1 LYNKNWASGRSTRE
15 VRRRHNTQTGFLIL
29 SLSKSLRIAVRFAT
43 VTLVILGLFD
53 CSPSLGQCRNSTVAG
68 FFNIGVLQGKAFVG
82 ERIDVQVRVQSPGM
96 DRVDV
101 YKEKISRDGQGR
113 IRIETHLFS
122 KIDQQETRKK
132 VENGDLDF
140 ALPENEISHY
150 IQLMDCITNRT
161 FLGNPDHHTV
171 AVMEITKPAAAQP
184 AVIPYRDEL
193 FHEFA
198 NVQSQD
204 LGLKEIA
211 GIRSHGFRL
220 VQPARTN
227 DPAKPLTE
235 HDTAVWISQEWALTV
250 KQILRKP
257 EADSLDFMTVLSFR
271 AEEPN
276 PETFAVPPD
285 FKTEITTM
293 HSGKVNES
301 R

>member
-1 LYNKNWASGRSTRE
+1 M
-15 VRRRHNTQTGFLIL
+15 QTGFLIL
-29 SLSKSLRIAVRFAT
+29 SLSKSLRIALLFAT

-53 CSPSLGQCRNSTVAG
+53 CSPSLGQCRNSTMAE

-82 ERIDVQVRVQSPGM
+82 ERIGVQVRAQSPGM

-113 IRIETHLFS
+113 IRIETQLFS

-132 VENGDLDF
+132 VEIGDLDF
-140 ALPENEISHY
+140 AVPEHEITHY
-150 IQLMDCITNRT
+150 IQLMDCNTNQT
-161 FLGNPDHHTV
+161 FLVNLDHHTV

-198 NVQSQD
+198 NVQNQD

-211 GIRSHGFRL
+211 GVRSHGFRL
-220 VQPARTN
+220 VQPTRTN
-227 DPAKPLTE
+227 DPAKPETE
-235 HDTAVWISQEWALTV
+235 HYTEVWISQEWALTI

-257 EADSLDFMTVLSFR
+257 ETDSLDCMTILSFH

-276 PETFAVPPD
+276 PESFAVPPD
-285 FKTEITTM
+285 FKTEIVTKIP
-293 HSGKVNES
+293 SGEVNENP
-301 R
+301 